1 VSLCDCVI
9 VQGQPDQIQQTQ
21 ASQFASSLKQPAAAA
36 PNLQGGK
43 VPAMFGG
50 KSAAGGSGAGGGSGA
65 AVKRTAGAAGLGS
78 AAASKGANPFA
89 RKKAK

>member
-1 VSLCDCVI
+1 MLYCRVV

-21 ASQFASSLKQPAAAA
+21 ASQFASSLKQPAA
-36 PNLQGGK
+36 PNPQGGK
-43 VPAMFGG
+43 VPAMFGV
-50 KSAAGGSGAGGGSGA
+50 KSAAGGTGAGGGGGV

-78 AAASKGANPFA
+78 AAASKGTNPFA